1 MTPDQQKAFIT
12 AGVNGAAAQIQ
23 YLAQAKEAKDNMTA
37 NYNATQQINANK
49 NAAQNVQDQ
58 ATILDAQTK
67 LSNLHESLTYLGA
80 GQPGKAATTALAV
93 NQMLT
98 QAATSL
104 SAMQY
109 AENVTQTNQGIAKQ
123 LDSTNFAYKIGQLQ
137 DSINQNVDQA
147 IQGAL
152 SQASSADIR
161 GLLDSPEKVEAFGS
175 ALLADVDQRVG
186 GMMSA
191 STQQMDYLVQA
202 NNAFTQQMQ
211 TTFKNSQT
219 VNTDMSGALGH
230 YVDMNG
236 NPMVDANGAQIPFA
250 QTPPIAPQFDASTGL
265 LTQFSL

>member
-1 MTPDQQKAFIT
+1 MNPEQQKAFIA

-23 YLAQAKEAKDNMTA
+23 YLAQAKEAKDNLIA
-37 NYNATQQINANK
+37 NYNAQQQMNANK
-49 NAAQNVQDQ
+49 NLAQN
-58 ATILDAQTK
+58 ALDAVSITNAQTK
-67 LSNLHESLTYLGA
+67 LTNLHESLSYLGA
-80 GQPGKAATTALAV
+80 GQPGKAATTALSV
-93 NQMLT
+93 SQSLT

-109 AENVTQTNQGIAKQ
+109 AENLTQTNQGIAKQ

-152 SQASSADIR
+152 SQASRADIR

-175 ALLADVDQRVG
+175 TLLADVDQRVG

-219 VNTDMSGALGH
+219 VNTDMS
-230 YVDMNG
+230 
-236 NPMVDANGAQIPFA
+236 
-250 QTPPIAPQFDASTGL
+250 
-265 LTQFSL
+265 

>member
-1 MTPDQQKAFIT
+1 MKAQYNLMNPEQQKAFIA

-23 YLAQAKEAKDNMTA
+23 YLAQAKEAKDNLIA
-37 NYNATQQINANK
+37 NYNAQQQMNANK
-49 NAAQNVQDQ
+49 NLAQN
-58 ATILDAQTK
+58 ALDAVSITNAQTK
-67 LSNLHESLTYLGA
+67 LTNLHESLSYLGA
-80 GQPGKAATTALAV
+80 GQPGKAATTALSV
-93 NQMLT
+93 SQSLT

-109 AENVTQTNQGIAKQ
+109 AENLTQTNQGIAKQ

-152 SQASSADIR
+152 SQASRADIR

-175 ALLADVDQRVG
+175 TLLADVDQRVG

-219 VNTDMSGALGH
+219 VNTDMS
-230 YVDMNG
+230 
-236 NPMVDANGAQIPFA
+236 
-250 QTPPIAPQFDASTGL
+250 
-265 LTQFSL
+265 